1 MDLEE
6 VKMEEVETVEDV
18 ILSYFNQK
26 RNKDLPFIAY
36 SIYDIIIKNILS
48 TKEDVLKICSC
59 DDDLKDALK
68 KQNLELKILMDKI
81 NQTCEENTDL
91 FAKQNL
97 YLNRER
103 YQLLADERIK
113 LNNTLINVCY
123 S

>member
-1 MDLEE
+1 MDLED
-6 VKMEEVETVEDV
+6 VKMEEKETVEDV
-18 ILSYFNQK
+18 ILSYFKLK
-26 RNKDLPFIAY
+26 RNKDLPFIDY
-36 SIYDIIIKNILS
+36 SVYDIIIKNILS
-48 TKEDVLKICSC
+48 TKEDVLKICSY

-91 FAKQNL
+91 FAKQKL

-113 LNNTLINVCY
+113 LNNNLINICY

>member
-6 VKMEEVETVEDV
+6 VKMEEKETVEDV
-18 ILSYFNQK
+18 ILSYFKQK
-26 RNKDLPFIAY
+26 RNKDLPFIDY
-36 SIYDIIIKNILS
+36 SVYDIIIKNIIS
-48 TKEDVLKICSC
+48 RKEDVLRICSY

-68 KQNLELKILMDKI
+68 KQNLELKILMEKI

-97 YLNRER
+97 YLNRKR

-113 LNNTLINVCY
+113 LNDILIDVCY

>member
-1 MDLEE
+1 MDLED
-6 VKMEEVETVEDV
+6 VKMEEKETVEDV
-18 ILSYFNQK
+18 ILSYFKLK
-26 RNKDLPFIAY
+26 RNKDLPFIDY
-36 SIYDIIIKNILS
+36 SVYEIIIKNILS

-91 FAKQNL
+91 FSKQNL

-113 LNNTLINVCY
+113 LNNNLINICY

>member
-6 VKMEEVETVEDV
+6 VKMEEKETVEDV
-18 ILSYFNQK
+18 ILSYFKQK
-26 RNKDLPFIAY
+26 RNKDLPFIDY
-36 SIYDIIIKNILS
+36 SVYDIIIKNIIS
-48 TKEDVLKICSC
+48 RKEDVLRICSY
-59 DDDLKDALK
+59 DDDLKDALN
-68 KQNLELKILMDKI
+68 KQNLELNILMEKI

-113 LNNTLINVCY
+113 LNNTLIDVCY

>member
-1 MDLEE
+1 MDLED
-6 VKMEEVETVEDV
+6 VKMEETETVEDV

-26 RNKDLPFIAY
+26 RNKDLPFIDY
-36 SIYDIIIKNILS
+36 SVYDIIIKNILS
-48 TKEDVLKICSC
+48 TKEDVLEICSY

-91 FAKQNL
+91 FAKQKL

-113 LNNTLINVCY
+113 LNNNLINICY

>member
-1 MDLEE
+1 MDLED
-6 VKMEEVETVEDV
+6 VKMEEKETVEDV
-18 ILSYFNQK
+18 ILSYFKQK
-26 RNKDLPFIAY
+26 RNKDLPFIDY
-36 SIYDIIIKNILS
+36 SVYDIIIKHILS

-59 DDDLKDALK
+59 DDDIRDALK
-68 KQNLELKILMDKI
+68 KQNLELNILMDKI

-91 FAKQNL
+91 FAKQKL

-113 LNNTLINVCY
+113 LNNNLINICY

>member
-6 VKMEEVETVEDV
+6 VKMEEKETVEDV
-18 ILSYFNQK
+18 ILSYFKQK
-26 RNKDLPFIAY
+26 RNNDLPFIDY

-48 TKEDVLKICSC
+48 RKEDVLKICSY
-59 DDDLKDALK
+59 DDDLKDALN
-68 KQNLELKILMDKI
+68 KQNLELKILMEKI

-97 YLNRER
+97 YLNRNR
-103 YQLLADERIK
+103 YELLATERIK
-113 LNNTLINVCY
+113 LNNTLIDVCY

>member
-6 VKMEEVETVEDV
+6 VKMEEKETVEDV
-18 ILSYFNQK
+18 ILSYFKQK
-26 RNKDLPFIAY
+26 RNKDLPFIDY
-36 SIYDIIIKNILS
+36 SVYDIIIKNIIS
-48 TKEDVLKICSC
+48 RKEDVLRICSY
-59 DDDLKDALK
+59 DDDLKDALN
-68 KQNLELKILMDKI
+68 KQNLELKILMEKI

-97 YLNRER
+97 YLNRKR

-113 LNNTLINVCY
+113 LNDILIDVCY

>member
-6 VKMEEVETVEDV
+6 VKMEEVETVQDV

-26 RNKDLPFIAY
+26 RNKDLPFIDY

-48 TKEDVLKICSC
+48 TKEDILKICSC
-59 DDDLKDALK
+59 DDDLKDTLK
-68 KQNLELKILMDKI
+68 KQNLELKILMEKI
-81 NQTCEENTDL
+81 NKTCEENTYL